1 MQNCVINGITIG
13 GDAPVRLMGVIN
25 CSIESFYNDSYVPA
39 EKVHE
44 TAIAMVDQGAEL
56 IDIGARSTAPNSQ
69 AISGTEEA
77 RRIDEA
83 LRELDGTGMTISV
96 DTMNPWVL
104 DVCLKHGIHAVN
116 DISGL
121 ASPAF
126 AQRVAEAGLPAFL
139 MATGYQPGD
148 ATGLDATIG
157 ALMVVQQRC
166 AAHGIDNYVLDP
178 GIGIWTP
185 QRTFDDN
192 WELCRHFDAFRRLGR
207 PLLAAISRKSFIG
220 SLLEKEPADRLAGSL
235 AVTALLV
242 EKGASIVRA
251 HDVRE
256 TRDVLRVCERIAKVP

>member
-1 MQNCVINGITIG
+1 MQRCVINGITIG

-25 CSIESFYNDSYVPA
+25 CSIESFYNDSYVPV
-39 EKVHE
+39 EKVRE
-44 TAIAMVDQGAEL
+44 TAVAMIEQGADL
-56 IDIGARSTAPNSQ
+56 IDLGARSTAPNSQ

-83 LRELDGTGMTISV
+83 LKELDGAGVTVSV

-121 ASPAF
+121 SSPAF
-126 AQRVAEAGLPAFL
+126 ARRIAEAGLPAFL
-139 MATGYQPGD
+139 MAAGYQPGD
-148 ATGLDATIG
+148 AIGLEATIG
-157 ALMVVQQRC
+157 ALRIVQQRC
-166 AAHGIDNYVLDP
+166 ANCGIDNYVLDP

-192 WELCRHFDAFRRLGR
+192 WELCRHFDAFRRFER

-235 AVTALLV
+235 AVTAWLV
-242 EKGASIVRA
+242 ERGASIVRT
-251 HDVRE
+251 HDVTE